1 MNDCLAKQR
10 FNVLSRL
17 QVKRSLTQRKT
28 TTKSTEEVR
37 TILILIILV
46 IQGPVARK
54 PINANSLNRGFRF
67 SSQLFKSKLKLKGKN
82 TFDKSPFIKAFN
94 YLSRIEIDAIN
105 PGLA

>member
-17 QVKRSLTQRKT
+17 QVKRSLRQRKT

-54 PINANSLNRGFRF
+54 PINANSLNQGFRF
-67 SSQLFKSKLKLKGKN
+67 SSQLFKSKSKGKN